1 MPHPDHP
8 AYKACVEFYRLR
20 EQRAIEAGAAAGVF
34 GSVMSY
40 LGLLVFGPAFRTRN
54 ALAVMALS
62 IVVLGVLGAY
72 GLGDGAG

>member
-1 MPHPDHP
+1 
-8 AYKACVEFYRLR
+8 
-20 EQRAIEAGAAAGVF
+20 
-34 GSVMSY
+34 MSY

>member
-1 MPHPDHP
+1 M
-8 AYKACVEFYRLR
+8 
-20 EQRAIEAGAAAGVF
+20 F